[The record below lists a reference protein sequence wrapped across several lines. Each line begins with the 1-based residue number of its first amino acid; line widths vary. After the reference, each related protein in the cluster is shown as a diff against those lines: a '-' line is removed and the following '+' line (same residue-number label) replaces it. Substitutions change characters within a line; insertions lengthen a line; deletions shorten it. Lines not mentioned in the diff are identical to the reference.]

1 MEKKRY
7 TYLKKQKVEEVEE
20 DEDNLELQEA
30 LKLQEKKFSRIS
42 EMEVM
47 KSDDESL
54 HEEDEKTISE
64 DEEIEQKHLESI
76 LSKEEKDEITQ
87 LFKNIKSSF
96 TEYNHKF
103 SPLSEL
109 AKENDMQNVLISN
122 YFRLENTSTKKE
134 K

>member
-1 MEKKRY
+1 
-7 TYLKKQKVEEVEE
+7 
-20 DEDNLELQEA
+20 
-30 LKLQEKKFSRIS
+30 
-42 EMEVM
+42 M

-54 HEEDEKTISE
+54 QDEDEKTISE

-96 TEYNHKF
+96 NEYNHKF

>member
-1 MEKKRY
+1 
-7 TYLKKQKVEEVEE
+7 
-20 DEDNLELQEA
+20 
-30 LKLQEKKFSRIS
+30 
-42 EMEVM
+42 MEVM